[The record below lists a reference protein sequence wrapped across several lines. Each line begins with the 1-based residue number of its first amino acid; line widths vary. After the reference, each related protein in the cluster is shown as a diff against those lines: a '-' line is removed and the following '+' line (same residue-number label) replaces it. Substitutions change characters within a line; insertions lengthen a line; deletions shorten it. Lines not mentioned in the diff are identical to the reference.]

1 MSRFNLIDEKWIPV
15 RFLDGTRDELGIHD
29 TLHRS
34 KEISFIEDSS
44 PLVVAS
50 LHRFLLALLYRA
62 LEGPTDIDQAKALFS
77 SGLPDEQVADY
88 LERWRGR
95 FWLFDEE
102 YPFFQ
107 IPDYEPKEKGGKK
120 LWRSWAAIAAE
131 HNADHAMVLFDHL
144 DVRRAGSIAANKAIR
159 WLIACQTFAL
169 GGGRSD
175 FKYTKSG
182 PSATSV
188 MAFPLGRNL
197 QDTLLFSLVP
207 ENREIAKT
215 DTPVWERKPESLET
229 LKKGMERPVLGWA
242 DLYTWRTR
250 SVKFNPQG
258 NDYSISEL
266 TFASGIECSL
276 EGYVDPMLGY
286 WIDEKKGKL
295 PVQFRDRGLWRDFD
309 SLLPD
314 ESRLAPLVIEHTTI
328 LARKDRRRF
337 PKSVI
342 VLGQA
347 NNKAKIKY
355 WRMERFALPEA
366 LGTDRFIRT
375 EIHQLL
381 SDAEEA
387 QNALWLACRTFAR
400 QLLSRGGPEPAAK
413 DVRNFVDQM
422 SANGWYWS
430 VMESHFHEIL
440 RDYGLD
446 RDADDIRRKWLESV
460 RNALRGAW
468 EQHSASVATGD
479 AWAIR
484 ALVKAE
490 KPVWEKLKELSNE
503 IMKLEPNKEV
513 A

>member
-1 MSRFNLIDEKWIPV
+1 MVAIMYIERARYKRGDFFWRKLAVDAPGMALTAGKHPV
-15 RFLDGTRDELGIHD
+15 NT
-29 TLHRS
+29 
-34 KEISFIEDSS
+34 
-44 PLVVAS
+44 
-50 LHRFLLALLYRA
+50 
-62 LEGPTDIDQAKALFS
+62 
-77 SGLPDEQVADY
+77 
-88 LERWRGR
+88 
-95 FWLFDEE
+95 
-102 YPFFQ
+102 YP
-107 IPDYEPKEKGGKK
+107 
-120 LWRSWAAIAAE
+120 
-131 HNADHAMVLFDHL
+131 
-144 DVRRAGSIAANKAIR
+144 
-159 WLIACQTFAL
+159 
-169 GGGRSD
+169 
-175 FKYTKSG
+175 
-182 PSATSV
+182 
-188 MAFPLGRNL
+188 
-197 QDTLLFSLVP
+197 
-207 ENREIAKT
+207 
-215 DTPVWERKPESLET
+215 
-229 LKKGMERPVLGWA
+229 
-242 DLYTWRTR
+242 
-250 SVKFNPQG
+250 
-258 NDYSISEL
+258 
-266 TFASGIECSL
+266 
-276 EGYVDPMLGY
+276 DPMQPHQVKARG
-286 WIDEKKGKL
+286 IS
-295 PVQFRDRGLWRDFD
+295 PVQFKTNKGTWRDFD

-314 ESRLAPLVIEHTTI
+314 SSGLAPLTI
-328 LARKDRRRF
+328 QNAVRLAGNNPCKL
-337 PKSVI
+337 PKSVL
-342 VLGQA
+342 VLGLRYDPPSA
-347 NNKAKIKY
+347 NVSF

-366 LGTDRFIRT
+366 LGADRFIRT